1 MVNPMARGPQPA
13 RSVRIDHE
21 VDERLRKLASE
32 QGVSVNALAT
42 RSLRRYAEW
51 DAFADKFGFVDM
63 PASIFYRM
71 LDGLSEEQLQTL
83 GRWAGGT
90 LLKEYITFWFKE
102 VRLDTLLEG
111 CPRLI
116 AKYGRL
122 FEYEEH
128 DERGQRTLV
137 LSMPRAPRPPSSTS
151 SCCAPPSRSSCASPS
166 PSSAPRAKWSRASSP
181 PASMRGK
188 CARSPSGAARRR
200 PRRARWPHDLDH
212 RHAHAAPRPRAQQLD
227 RRLRR
232 A

>member
-71 LDGLSEEQLQTL
+71 LDGLSEEQLRTL

-137 LSMPRAPRPPSSTS
+137 L
-151 SCCAPPSRSSCASPS
+151 
-166 PSSAPRAKWSRASSP
+166 K
-181 PASMRGK
+181 
-188 CARSPSGAARRR
+188 
-200 PRRARWPHDLDH
+200 
-212 RHAHAAPRPRAQQLD
+212 HAAGPKASIFYEQL
-227 RRLRR
+227 LRSAFEELLR
-232 A
+232 QPVTIERSESQVVARFFAPGLDAGKVRTEPFGRSASAAASREVAP